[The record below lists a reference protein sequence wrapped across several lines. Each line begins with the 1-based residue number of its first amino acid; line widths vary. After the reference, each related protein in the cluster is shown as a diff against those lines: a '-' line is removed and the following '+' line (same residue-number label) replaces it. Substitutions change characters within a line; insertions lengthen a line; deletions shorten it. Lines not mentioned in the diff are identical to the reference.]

1 MTDVGIAEEPLRTVV
16 VHGSPGS
23 DPVFSDVAHLTVL
36 PALESAVAVLP
47 VDAAEGHGFIL
58 PDRLGQ
64 RASKPTGRST
74 GRRCA
79 GDRGQRVALMELVRL
94 DVELVD
100 AAPLNLTSPHEQYR
114 SLIASPRRFDAVGF
128 RGRRVARREVVA
140 ADNKLKWAT
149 HDVDL
154 VQTEICPDVER
165 YAVAS
170 QQVET
175 FARGLRHRDRLA
187 LIDQYRDDR
196 IPRLVAQLDAL
207 DTWRRWAWA
216 TASTSSHS
224 ARPSTPSGPLA
235 ATVGLSAQVVQEW
248 SGLAGI
254 RLVSPEPPAPTPDHG
269 LALEI

>member
-1 MTDVGIAEEPLRTVV
+1 
-16 VHGSPGS
+16 
-23 DPVFSDVAHLTVL
+23 
-36 PALESAVAVLP
+36 
-47 VDAAEGHGFIL
+47 
-58 PDRLGQ
+58 
-64 RASKPTGRST
+64 
-74 GRRCA
+74 
-79 GDRGQRVALMELVRL
+79 MELVRL

-175 FARGLRHRDRLA
+175 LRDRLRHRDRLA

-207 DTWRRWAWA
+207 DTWRRWAWGDSIDVKPLSEA
-216 TASTSSHS
+216 VDTLRSASGHCR
-224 ARPSTPSGPLA
+224 AL
-235 ATVGLSAQVVQEW
+235 AQVVQEW
-248 SGLAGI
+248 SGLAGYP
-254 RLVSPEPPAPTPDHG
+254 SPSHAFQHWSGVRPRTVTRPTAIDVAGWPSHPVRRDGHVQ
-269 LALEI
+269 